1 MNRIEIKEKAKALV
15 KENFKNFWI
24 GYLTILGIT
33 FLCALFIQ
41 LLFSNHFAI
50 YNFLTLVASFFTSTL
65 SVGFYS
71 YILKMTR
78 QEEYKKEE
86 IFCFVKDILPI
97 TAIGI
102 LMMVFTFLWGILLI
116 IPGVIAAL
124 SYSMVFYLYIEN
136 KERSPMEYL
145 TLSKEMMKGYK
156 WNYFVF
162 AFSFLGWIFL
172 SIITL
177 GIALIWTIPYIII
190 SQTVYYDEL
199 KKLKE
204 KE

>member
-78 QEEYKKEE
+78 QEEYEKEE